1 MLRWVQDTGKGSVQA
16 GGFRALL
23 RKWGCI
29 QPHKSTNLVSEDDAC
44 FLEIHVWP
52 FLVLRQAGPFT
63 HWVQEQNIPQTVLC
77 LEYTIKWQSVLKEAT
92 HINKKLNTKKQN
104 GTTNTAQHTNSLLTR
119 ILRTIKWFQQLPLQS
134 FSSLYLHGKKDLPT
148 WISGVQCEISFQF
161 HHKNL
166 FHWSYICHLGVVGGE
181 EKPSAVLHVDQSVT
195 ARATQLCVRQ
205 KLGAIPNSY
214 SVFVLQRMDWW
225 FQTA

>member
-29 QPHKSTNLVSEDDAC
+29 QSHTNTNLVSEDDAC

-119 ILRTIKWFQQLPLQS
+119 ILRTIKWLQQLPSQS
-134 FSSLYLHGKKDLPT
+134 FSSLYLHRKRPPHMDQWSAMWNQFSVSSQKPLSLKLHMSLG
-148 WISGVQCEISFQF
+148 SGRRRGEAFCCSPCGPVCHSTCYTAMCETE
-161 HHKNL
+161 
-166 FHWSYICHLGVVGGE
+166 VG
-181 EKPSAVLHVDQSVT
+181 
-195 ARATQLCVRQ
+195 R
-205 KLGAIPNSY
+205 Y
-214 SVFVLQRMDWW
+214 S
-225 FQTA
+225 